1 MQPKELEIGD
11 YIVAVTAVY
20 SPDIRR
26 WQPILRISRRVASS
40 GKTIHQ
46 DFTLLPA
53 VSRSEADAMEY
64 GLTKGRLLVAGTVM
78 GLTI

>member
-1 MQPKELEIGD
+1 MQEKVELGD
-11 YIVAVTAVY
+11 YIVTVTASY

-26 WQPILRISRRVASS
+26 WQPILRISRRKEGS
-40 GKTIHQ
+40 GVLAHQ

-53 VSRSEADAMEY
+53 VCQSEADAIQY
-64 GLTKGRLLVAGTVM
+64 GLAKGRFLVAGTVI

>member
-1 MQPKELEIGD
+1 MPG
-11 YIVAVTAVY
+11 
-20 SPDIRR
+20 
-26 WQPILRISRRVASS
+26 S
-40 GKTIHQ
+40 GESVHQ

-53 VSRSEADAMEY
+53 LSKSEADAIEY